1 MGDVRTSAADP
12 DGQESPVPARA
23 LIAAVVIIVT
33 IVALTLLGA
42 IAIMNDKANALPL
55 FNILL
60 LVMASVRSRALK
72 RVETRATDRGT
83 LTVTTERV
91 VFIGAAPRGLDPLQ
105 SP

>member
-33 IVALTLLGA
+33 IVLLGA

-72 RVETRATDRGT
+72 RVETRATGRGT